1 LCFFLFFKRVSRLV
15 VKQAKMKTEKIFVE
29 LSEDSAERVGI
40 KVKVGKVESKDL
52 DRVRKILS
60 KGTPL
65 SKIEREQR
73 RE

>member
-1 LCFFLFFKRVSRLV
+1 
-15 VKQAKMKTEKIFVE
+15 MKTEKIFVE

-40 KVKVGKVESKDL
+40 KAKVGKVESKDL